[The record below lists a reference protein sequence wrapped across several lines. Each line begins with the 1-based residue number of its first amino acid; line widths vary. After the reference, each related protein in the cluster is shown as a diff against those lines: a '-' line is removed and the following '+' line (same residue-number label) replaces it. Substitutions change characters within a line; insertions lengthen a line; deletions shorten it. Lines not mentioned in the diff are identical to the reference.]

1 LVKDN
6 LIDYSCDHL
15 VLCQCRAYQGYKNM
29 SIKLGVNVDH
39 VATLRQARATPY
51 PDPVVAALLAEY
63 SGCNSI
69 VVHLR
74 EDRRHIKERD
84 VFLIKEAIKI
94 PLNLEM
100 STDKEIVNFA
110 YELAPPQAT
119 LVPER
124 RKELT
129 TEGGIDLIKNYK
141 KVERCIKKLK
151 SAGVRVSLFIDPVK
165 SAIKAAKDLG
175 VSIVEINTGKFCE
188 AKSALAVKKEF
199 KKVKEAAVLA
209 KKEGFSV
216 AAGHGID
223 YENVKEI
230 VKIKEIE
237 EFNIGHSI
245 ICRSLFI
252 GVVAAVEEMLDLIQG
267 KRIDR

>member
-1 LVKDN
+1 MN
-6 LIDYSCDHL
+6 
-15 VLCQCRAYQGYKNM
+15 
-29 SIKLGVNVDH
+29 IKLGVNVDH
-39 VATLRQARATPY
+39 VATLRQARTTPY

-63 SGCNSI
+63 SGCQSI
-69 VVHLR
+69 VAHLR
-74 EDRRHIKERD
+74 EDRRHIRERD
-84 VFLIKEAIKI
+84 VFLIKKAIKI

-100 STDKEIVNFA
+100 STNREIVNLA

-129 TEGGIDLIKNYK
+129 TEGGIDLVKNYK
-141 KVERCIKKLK
+141 KVDRCVKKLK
-151 SAGVRVSLFIDPVK
+151 SAGVGVSLFIDPAK
-165 SAIKAAKDLG
+165 SAIKCAKDLG

-188 AKSALAVKKEF
+188 AKTDQAVKKEF
-199 KKVKEAAVLA
+199 KKIKEAAELA
-209 KKEGFSV
+209 KAEGFFI

-237 EFNIGHSI
+237 ELNIGHSI
-245 ICRSLFI
+245 ICRSIFI

-267 KRIDR
+267 KRLNG